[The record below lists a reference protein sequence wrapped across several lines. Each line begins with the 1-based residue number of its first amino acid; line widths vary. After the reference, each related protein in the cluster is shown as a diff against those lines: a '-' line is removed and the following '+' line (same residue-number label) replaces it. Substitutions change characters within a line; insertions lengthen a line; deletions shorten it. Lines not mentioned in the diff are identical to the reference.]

1 MGTNAYPVAEYSMKE
16 LTNIASRI
24 GEDRIREA
32 FQYAASG
39 MAITDLRGH
48 FQETNP
54 AYREIVGRDSDDLGM
69 ESILSI
75 THKEDKRSCR
85 EHLDRLVSGQMASFV
100 LEERYVRLDGSSA
113 WVRCSF
119 SLLKDQLARPSHII
133 LICNDITEQRRA
145 ERLLAE
151 NEKLTLM
158 GQLAATIA
166 HEINNPLEAVLNLLY
181 LVRGAESLKHARE
194 FTARA
199 EEEVQRAADIATHT
213 LQFYRQQTSP
223 TSTNLADLLGSVLVL
238 FKGKLA
244 LAKVVVQLEKERGV
258 ELTCYSSE
266 LRQVMANLVQNAIQA
281 MPKGGRL
288 RLRVRRSMD
297 WRTDKPGVRVTVADT
312 GRGMSPGT
320 RKHIYDAF
328 FTTKGTNGTGLGL
341 WVSAGILAKHGGS
354 MHLRS
359 NDVPGRSGTAFTL
372 IFPCNGAEGM
382 KRLEET
388 QRGSRPIEQMDGGP
402 ITGFH
407 AA

>member
-1 MGTNAYPVAEYSMKE
+1 MQE
-16 LTNIASRI
+16 LTKIASRI

-39 MAITDLRGH
+39 MAIADLDGH

-54 AYREIVGRDSDDLGM
+54 AYRGIVGRGPEDLEM

-75 THKEDKRSCR
+75 THKEDRRNCR
-85 EHLDRLVSGQMASFV
+85 EHLDRLVSGQMDSFV
-100 LEERYVRLDGSSA
+100 LEKRYVRPDRSSA
-113 WVRCSF
+113 WVRSSF
-119 SLLKDQLARPSHII
+119 SLLKDQQGRPSHII

-151 NEKLTLM
+151 NEKLAVM

-181 LVRGAESLKHARE
+181 LVREAESLEQARE

-213 LQFYRQQTSP
+213 LQFHKQQTRP
-223 TSTNLADLLGSVLVL
+223 TSTNLADLLGSVLIL

-244 LAKVVVQLEKERGV
+244 SANVVVQLEEEGGV
-258 ELTCYSSE
+258 DLTCYASE
-266 LRQVMANLVQNAIQA
+266 IRQLMANLVQNAIQA
-281 MPKGGRL
+281 MPKGGKL
-288 RLRVRRSMD
+288 RLRVRRSTD
-297 WRTDKPGVRVTVADT
+297 WRTDTLGVRITVADS
-312 GRGMSPGT
+312 GRGMSQGT

-328 FTTKGTNGTGLGL
+328 FTTKGAEGTGLGL
-341 WVSAGILAKHGGS
+341 WVAAGILAKHGGS

-359 NDVPGRSGTAFTL
+359 NEVSGESGTAFTL
-372 IFPCNGAEGM
+372 IFPCNGVEGE
-382 KRLEET
+382 KRFLENP
-388 QRGSRPIEQMDGGP
+388 RGAGSV
-402 ITGFH
+402 
-407 AA
+407 

>member
-1 MGTNAYPVAEYSMKE
+1 MQE

-24 GEDRIREA
+24 GEDRIRIREA

-39 MAITDLRGH
+39 MAITDLGGH

-54 AYREIVGRDSDDLGM
+54 AYRGIVGRDPEDLDT

-75 THKEDKRSCR
+75 IHEEDRRNCR
-85 EHLDRLVSGQMASFV
+85 EHLDRLVSGEIASFV

-113 WVRCSF
+113 WVRSSF
-119 SLLKDQLARPSHII
+119 SLLKDRRGRPSHII

-145 ERLLAE
+145 QRLLVE

-181 LVRGAESLKHARE
+181 LVREAESLEQARE

-199 EEEVQRAADIATHT
+199 EEEVQRAADLATPT
-213 LQFYRQQTSP
+213 LQFYKQQTRP
-223 TSTNLADLLGSVLVL
+223 TSTNLADLLRSVLVL

-244 LAKVVVQLEKERGV
+244 LAKVVVQLEKEGGV
-258 ELTCYSSE
+258 DLTCYSSE
-266 LRQVMANLVQNAIQA
+266 IRQVIANLVQNAIQA
-281 MPKGGRL
+281 MPNGGRL
-288 RLRVRRSMD
+288 RLRVKRSTD
-297 WRTDKPGVRVTVADT
+297 WRTDTPGVRVTVADT
-312 GRGMSPGT
+312 GRGMSPAT

-328 FTTKGTNGTGLGL
+328 FTTKGTYGTGLGL
-341 WVSAGILAKHGGS
+341 WIAAGILAKHGGS

-359 NDVPGRSGTAFTL
+359 KELPGQSGTAFTL
-372 IFPCNGAEGM
+372 IFPCNGTENK
-382 KRLEET
+382 KRLPET
-388 QRGSRPIEQMDGGP
+388 PPDS
-402 ITGFH
+402 
-407 AA
+407 